1 MELRTLKYFLA
12 VAREQNM
19 TEAANV
25 LHVTQPTLS
34 RQMADLERELG
45 CALFVRTNRA
55 TMLTA
60 DGMRLRQRAEE
71 ILQLVQQTEDEMGAR
86 REVAGVVRIGAGETQ
101 AMRVLTDTFAEL
113 RRDHPRVTCQLYT
126 GNADAVEERLER
138 GLVDFALMIEP
149 VSVEKYD
156 HLTLPARDTVGVIV
170 GMRSPWAKLDV
181 VTPQALVQMPLLV
194 SSRTTH
200 QTFDLAGWS
209 GGLVT
214 PGRLNGH
221 LRPDWK
227 RRAPGRGGHRLRA
240 GHRPPA
246 GAADQQTALPTAGAR
261 PHHWLCG
268 RVEEAQDFLACV
280 RSVSGAATGNAGP
293 VTA

>member
-71 ILQLVQQTEDEMGAR
+71 ILQLVQQTEDEMGTQH
-86 REVAGVVRIGAGETQ
+86 EVAGVVRIGAGETQ

-113 RRDHPRVTCQLYT
+113 RRNYPRVTCQLYT

-149 VSVEKYD
+149 VNVEKYD
-156 HLTLPARDTVGVIV
+156 HLALPARDTVGVVV
-170 GMRSPWAKLDV
+170 GTHGPWGMLDA
-181 VTPQALVQMPLLV
+181 VTPQTLVQMPLLI

-200 QTFDLAGWS
+200 QTFDLATWS
-209 GGLVT
+209 DGLVK
-214 PGRLNGH
+214 PGQLNVVGTFDLIGNAALLAEAGTACVLGIDHLPELQTSRLRFLPLEPTLTTGSVVA
-221 LRPDWK
+221 WK
-227 RRAPGRGGHRLRA
+227 RHRIFSPACGAFLEQLRA
-240 GHRPPA
+240 TL
-246 GAADQQTALPTAGAR
+246 QQ
-261 PHHWLCG
+261 
-268 RVEEAQDFLACV
+268 
-280 RSVSGAATGNAGP
+280 
-293 VTA
+293 

>member
-1 MELRTLKYFLA
+1 MELRTLRYFLA

-34 RQMADLERELG
+34 RQMAALERELG
-45 CALFVRTNRA
+45 CALFVRTSRA

-71 ILQLVQQTEDEMGAR
+71 ILQLVQQTEDEMGTQ

-113 RRDHPRVTCQLYT
+113 RRNYPRVTCQLYT

-138 GLVDFALMIEP
+138 GLVDFALIIEP
-149 VSVEKYD
+149 VNVEKYD
-156 HLTLPARDTVGVIV
+156 HLELPARDTVGVVV
-170 GMRSPWAKLDV
+170 GTHSPWGMLDA
-181 VTPQALVQMPLLV
+181 VTPQTLVQMPLLV

-200 QTFDLAGWS
+200 QTFDLATWS
-209 GGLVT
+209 NGLVK
-214 PGRLNGH
+214 PGQLNVVGTFDLIGNAALLAEAGTACVLGIDHLPELQTRRLRFLPLEPMLTTGSIVA
-221 LRPDWK
+221 WK
-227 RRAPGRGGHRLRA
+227 RHRVFS
-240 GHRPPA
+240 PA
-246 GAADQQTALPTAGAR
+246 
-261 PHHWLCG
+261 C
-268 RVEEAQDFLACV
+268 EAFLEQLQ
-280 RSVSGAATGNAGP
+280 ATLGQ
-293 VTA
+293 

>member
-1 MELRTLKYFLA
+1 MELRTLNYFLA

-71 ILQLVQQTEDEMGAR
+71 ILQLVQQTEDEMGTQ

-113 RRDHPRVTCQLYT
+113 RRNHSRVTCQLFT

-149 VSVEKYD
+149 VNVEKYD
-156 HLTLPARDTVGVIV
+156 HLELPARDTVGVVV
-170 GMRSPWAKLDV
+170 GTHSPWGMLDA
-181 VTPQALVQMPLLV
+181 VTP
-194 SSRTTH
+194 
-200 QTFDLAGWS
+200 
-209 GGLVT
+209 
-214 PGRLNGH
+214 
-221 LRPDWK
+221 
-227 RRAPGRGGHRLRA
+227 
-240 GHRPPA
+240 
-246 GAADQQTALPTAGAR
+246 
-261 PHHWLCG
+261 
-268 RVEEAQDFLACV
+268 
-280 RSVSGAATGNAGP
+280 
-293 VTA
+293 

>member
-1 MELRTLKYFLA
+1 MELRTLRYFLA

-45 CALFVRTNRA
+45 CTLFVRTNRA

-71 ILQLVQQTEDEMGAR
+71 ILQLVQQTEDEMGTQ

-101 AMRVLTDTFAEL
+101 AMRVLTDAFAEL
-113 RRDHPRVTCQLYT
+113 RRNHSRVTCQLFT

-149 VSVEKYD
+149 VNVEKYD
-156 HLTLPARDTVGVIV
+156 HLELPARDTVGVVV
-170 GMRSPWAKLDV
+170 GTHSPWGMLDA
-181 VTPQALVQMPLLV
+181 VTPQTLVQMPLLV

-200 QTFDLAGWS
+200 QTFDLATWS
-209 GGLVT
+209 NGLVK
-214 PGRLNGH
+214 PGQLNVVGTFDLIGNAALLAEAGTACVLGIDHLPELQTSRLRFLPLEPALTTGSVVA
-221 LRPDWK
+221 WK
-227 RRAPGRGGHRLRA
+227 RHRIFS
-240 GHRPPA
+240 PA
-246 GAADQQTALPTAGAR
+246 GVA
-261 PHHWLCG
+261 
-268 RVEEAQDFLACV
+268 FLEQLQ
-280 RSVSGAATGNAGP
+280 ATLGQ
-293 VTA
+293 

>member
-60 DGMRLRQRAEE
+60 DGMCLRQRAEE
-71 ILQLVQQTEDEMGAR
+71 ILQLVQQTEDETGTQH
-86 REVAGVVRIGAGETQ
+86 EVAGVVRIGAGETQ

-113 RRDHPRVTCQLYT
+113 RRNYPRVTCQLYT

-156 HLTLPARDTVGVIV
+156 HLALPAHDTVGVVV
-170 GMRSPWAKLDV
+170 GTHSPWATMES
-181 VTPQALVQMPLLV
+181 VTPQTLVQMPLLV

-200 QTFDLAGWS
+200 QTFDLATWS
-209 GGLVT
+209 DGLVK
-214 PGRLNGH
+214 PGQLNVVGTFDLIGNAALLAEAGTACVLGIDHLPELQTSRLRFLPLEPTLTTGSVVA
-221 LRPDWK
+221 WK
-227 RRAPGRGGHRLRA
+227 RHRIFSPACGAFLEQLRA
-240 GHRPPA
+240 TL
-246 GAADQQTALPTAGAR
+246 QQ
-261 PHHWLCG
+261 
-268 RVEEAQDFLACV
+268 
-280 RSVSGAATGNAGP
+280 
-293 VTA
+293 

>member
-1 MELRTLKYFLA
+1 MELRTLRYFLA

-19 TEAANV
+19 TEAANI
-25 LHVTQPTLS
+25 LRVTQPTLS

-71 ILQLVQQTEDEMGAR
+71 ILQLVQQAEDEMGAR
-86 REVAGVVRIGAGETQ
+86 REIAGVVRIGAGETQ

-113 RRDHPRVTCQLYT
+113 RRNYPRVTCQLYT

-156 HLTLPARDTVGVIV
+156 HLALPAHDTVGVVV
-170 GMRSPWAKLDV
+170 GTHSPWATMES
-181 VTPQALVQMPLLV
+181 VTPQTLVQMPLLV

-200 QTFDLAGWS
+200 QTFDLATWS
-209 GGLVT
+209 DGLVK
-214 PGRLNGH
+214 PGQLNVVGTFDLIGNAALLAEAGTACVLGIDHLPELQTSRLRFLPLEPTLTTGSVVA
-221 LRPDWK
+221 WK
-227 RRAPGRGGHRLRA
+227 RHRIFSPACGAFLEQLRA
-240 GHRPPA
+240 TL
-246 GAADQQTALPTAGAR
+246 QQ
-261 PHHWLCG
+261 
-268 RVEEAQDFLACV
+268 
-280 RSVSGAATGNAGP
+280 
-293 VTA
+293 

>member
-1 MELRTLKYFLA
+1 MELRTLRYFLA

-19 TEAANV
+19 TEAANI
-25 LHVTQPTLS
+25 LRVTQPTLS

-71 ILQLVQQTEDEMGAR
+71 ILQLVQQAEDEMGAR
-86 REVAGVVRIGAGETQ
+86 REIAGVVRIGAGETQ

-113 RRDHPRVTCQLYT
+113 RRNHPRVTCQLFT

-156 HLTLPARDTVGVIV
+156 HLALPAHDTVGVVV
-170 GMRSPWAKLDV
+170 GTHSPWATMES
-181 VTPQALVQMPLLV
+181 VTPQTLVQMPLLV

-200 QTFDLAGWS
+200 QTFDLATWS
-209 GGLVT
+209 DGLVK
-214 PGRLNGH
+214 PGQLNVVGTFDLIGNAALLAEAGTACVLGIDHLPELQTSRLRFLPLEPTLTTGSVVA
-221 LRPDWK
+221 WK
-227 RRAPGRGGHRLRA
+227 RHRIFSPACGAFLEQLRA
-240 GHRPPA
+240 TL
-246 GAADQQTALPTAGAR
+246 QQ
-261 PHHWLCG
+261 
-268 RVEEAQDFLACV
+268 
-280 RSVSGAATGNAGP
+280 
-293 VTA
+293 

>member
-1 MELRTLKYFLA
+1 MELRTLRYFLA

-19 TEAANV
+19 TEAANI
-25 LHVTQPTLS
+25 LRVTQPTLS

-71 ILQLVQQTEDEMGAR
+71 ILQLVQQAEDEMGAR
-86 REVAGVVRIGAGETQ
+86 REIAGVVRIGAGETQ

-113 RRDHPRVTCQLYT
+113 RRNHPRVTCQLFT

-156 HLTLPARDTVGVIV
+156 HLALPARDTVGVIV
-170 GMRSPWAKLDV
+170 GTHGPWGMLDA
-181 VTPQALVQMPLLV
+181 VTPQTLVQMPLLI

-200 QTFDLAGWS
+200 QTFDLAAWS
-209 GGLVT
+209 DGE
-214 PGRLNGH
+214 RRGH

-246 GAADQQTALPTAGAR
+246 GAADQQAALPTAGAR

-268 RVEEAQDFLACV
+268 CVEEAQDLLACV
-280 RSVSGAATGNAGP
+280 RSVSEAAASNAGP

>member
-1 MELRTLKYFLA
+1 MELRTLRYFLA
-12 VAREQNM
+12 IAREQNM

-34 RQMADLERELG
+34 RQMADPERELG

-71 ILQLVQQTEDEMGAR
+71 ILQLVQQTEDEMGTR

-113 RRDHPRVTCQLYT
+113 RRNYPRVTCQLYT

-156 HLTLPARDTVGVIV
+156 HLALPAHDTVGVVV
-170 GMRSPWAKLDV
+170 GTHSPWATMES
-181 VTPQALVQMPLLV
+181 VTPQTLVQMPLLV

-200 QTFDLAGWS
+200 QTFDLATWS
-209 GGLVT
+209 DGLVK
-214 PGRLNGH
+214 PGQLNVVGTFDLIGNAALLAEAGTACVLGIDHLPELQTSRLRFLPLEPTLTTGSVVA
-221 LRPDWK
+221 WK
-227 RRAPGRGGHRLRA
+227 RHRIFSPACGAFLEQLRA
-240 GHRPPA
+240 
-246 GAADQQTALPTAGAR
+246 T
-261 PHHWLCG
+261 
-268 RVEEAQDFLACV
+268 LAK
-280 RSVSGAATGNAGP
+280 
-293 VTA
+293 

>member
-1 MELRTLKYFLA
+1 MELRTLRYFLA
-12 VAREQNM
+12 IAREQNM
-19 TEAANV
+19 TEAASV

-34 RQMADLERELG
+34 RQMADPERELG

-71 ILQLVQQTEDEMGAR
+71 ILQLVQQTEDEMGTQ

-113 RRDHPRVTCQLYT
+113 RRNHSRVTCQLFT

-156 HLTLPARDTVGVIV
+156 HLALPARDTVGVIV
-170 GMRSPWAKLDV
+170 GTHGPWGMLDA
-181 VTPQALVQMPLLV
+181 VTPQTLVQMPLLI

-200 QTFDLAGWS
+200 QTFDLAAWS
-209 GGLVT
+209 DGLIK
-214 PGRLNGH
+214 PGQLNVVGTFDLIGNAALLAEAGTACVLGIDHLPELQTSRLRFLPLEPALTTGSVVA
-221 LRPDWK
+221 WK
-227 RRAPGRGGHRLRA
+227 RHRIFSSACEAFLEQLRA
-240 GHRPPA
+240 
-246 GAADQQTALPTAGAR
+246 T
-261 PHHWLCG
+261 
-268 RVEEAQDFLACV
+268 LAK
-280 RSVSGAATGNAGP
+280 
-293 VTA
+293 

>member
-1 MELRTLKYFLA
+1 MELRTLRYFLA
-12 VAREQNM
+12 IAREQNM
-19 TEAANV
+19 TEAASV

-34 RQMADLERELG
+34 RQMADPERELG

-71 ILQLVQQTEDEMGAR
+71 ILQLVQQTEDEMGTR

-113 RRDHPRVTCQLYT
+113 RRNYPRVTCQLYT

-149 VSVEKYD
+149 VNVEKYD
-156 HLTLPARDTVGVIV
+156 HLALPARDTVGVVV
-170 GMRSPWAKLDV
+170 GTHGPWGMLDA
-181 VTPQALVQMPLLV
+181 VTPQTLVQMPLLI

-200 QTFDLAGWS
+200 QTFDLATWS
-209 GGLVT
+209 DGLVK
-214 PGRLNGH
+214 PGQLNVVGTFDLIGNAALLAEAGTACVLGIDHLPELKTSRLRFLPLEPTLTTGSVVA
-221 LRPDWK
+221 WK
-227 RRAPGRGGHRLRA
+227 RHRIFSSACEAFLEQLRA
-240 GHRPPA
+240 
-246 GAADQQTALPTAGAR
+246 T
-261 PHHWLCG
+261 
-268 RVEEAQDFLACV
+268 LAK
-280 RSVSGAATGNAGP
+280 
-293 VTA
+293 

>member
-1 MELRTLKYFLA
+1 MELRTLRYFLA
-12 VAREQNM
+12 IAREQNM
-19 TEAANV
+19 TEAASV

-34 RQMADLERELG
+34 RQMADPERELG

-71 ILQLVQQTEDEMGAR
+71 ILQLVQQTEDEMGTR

-113 RRDHPRVTCQLYT
+113 RRNYPRVTCQLYT

-156 HLTLPARDTVGVIV
+156 HLALPAHDTVGVVV
-170 GMRSPWAKLDV
+170 GTHGPWGMLDA
-181 VTPQALVQMPLLV
+181 VTPQTLVQMPLLI

-200 QTFDLAGWS
+200 QTFDLATWS
-209 GGLVT
+209 DGLVK
-214 PGRLNGH
+214 PGQLNVVGTFDLIGNAALLAEAGTACVLGIDHLPELQTSRLRFLPLEPTLTTGSVVA
-221 LRPDWK
+221 WK
-227 RRAPGRGGHRLRA
+227 RHRIFSPACGAFLEQLRA
-240 GHRPPA
+240 TL
-246 GAADQQTALPTAGAR
+246 QQ
-261 PHHWLCG
+261 
-268 RVEEAQDFLACV
+268 
-280 RSVSGAATGNAGP
+280 
-293 VTA
+293 